1 MNKVV
6 GEKEFWDIMKNSN
19 SKLNGVERK
28 ILCDMVNA
36 LIISKETK
44 KDDYKPYSDIN
55 NIVDD
60 MLLMGGKK

>member
-36 LIISKETK
+36 LIISKEDK
-44 KDDYKPYSDIN
+44 KDNYKPYSNIN

-60 MLLMGGKK
+60 MFLMGGKK

>member
-1 MNKVV
+1 MNKIV

-36 LIISKETK
+36 LIISKEAK